1 MTETPATQ
9 TDPRDDAP
17 KDDAPGGGAPG
28 NDSIGAIISRLGPAA
43 WLAAAWT
50 VTPALMGFLL
60 LANMEP
66 ASEFLSARS
75 ERGGAE
81 FLGGVALYIAIFV
94 FSAGFGLLPTYSQ
107 AILAGYAFGLAWG
120 FPAALIGFTGASLVG
135 YLIARTVAR
144 RRVEREIHA
153 HPKAEIV
160 RDAFVRH
167 GFWRALGILVLLRVP
182 PTSPFSLMNGVMAV
196 SGVRILPY
204 ILATALGMAP
214 RTFAAIW
221 IGSEIEAWGEAERPR
236 WLIVGGIVLTI
247 GIVVYLGKLANQAI
261 ARATRGGEKGDGAM
275 GNGQ

>member
-1 MTETPATQ
+1 MPEPPATEP
-9 TDPRDDAP
+9 DPERHEPRDD
-17 KDDAPGGGAPG
+17 
-28 NDSIGAIISRLGPAA
+28 SVGAILGRLGPAA
-43 WLAAAWT
+43 WLAGAWT

-81 FLGGVALYIAIFV
+81 FLGGVALYIGIFV
-94 FSAGFGLLPTYSQ
+94 ISAGFGLLPTYSQ

-120 FPAALIGFTGASLVG
+120 FPAALVGFTGASLIG
-135 YLIARTVAR
+135 YVIARTVAR
-144 RRVEREIHA
+144 RRVEREIHT

-167 GFWRALGILVLLRVP
+167 GFWRALGVLILLRVP

-196 SGVRILPY
+196 SGVRIVPY
-204 ILATALGMAP
+204 ALATALGMAP

-221 IGSEIEAWGEAERPR
+221 IGAEIEAWGEAGRPK
-236 WLIVGGIVLTI
+236 WMIIGGIVLTVV
-247 GIVVYLGKLANQAI
+247 IVVILGKLANDAI
-261 ARATRGGEKGDGAM
+261 ARASRSGSGEREGAM
-275 GNGQ
+275 GNGE